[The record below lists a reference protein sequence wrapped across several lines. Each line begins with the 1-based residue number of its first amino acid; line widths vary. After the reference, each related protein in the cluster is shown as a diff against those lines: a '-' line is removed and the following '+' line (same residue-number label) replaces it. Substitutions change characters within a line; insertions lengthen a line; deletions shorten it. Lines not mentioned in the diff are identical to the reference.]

1 MADVDNSNIKLEIY
15 TSNFATVFNKNKP
28 IIEDKTEDYKISIA
42 THTKP
47 FYKCDEYFG
56 KIFGAYNIEL
66 EEYEEHLKE
75 LDKDGFINDFVNLL
89 SIDNFELDNKDTK
102 KFRIFLL
109 CYENI
114 DNKSCHR
121 TILKDYLNKKF
132 PHLNIREFNKE

>member
-28 IIEDKTEDYKISIA
+28 ILEDKTEDYKISIA

-47 FYKCDEYFG
+47 FYKCDEYLG

-66 EEYEEHLKE
+66 EEYEEYLKE
-75 LDKDGFINDFVNLL
+75 LDRDGVIDKFVEL
-89 SIDNFELDNKDTK
+89 SRLEYFKLDNKDTK
-102 KFRIFLL
+102 KLRIFLL

-114 DNKSCHR
+114 DNKPCHR

>member
-15 TSNFATVFNKNKP
+15 TSNFATVFNKNKS
-28 IIEDKTEDYKISIA
+28 ITEDKTEDYKISIA

-56 KIFGAYNIEL
+56 KIFGAYNIEI
-66 EEYEEHLKE
+66 EEYEEYLKE
-75 LDKDGFINDFVNLL
+75 LDRDGVIDKFIELL
-89 SIDNFELDNKDTK
+89 RLDNFKLDNKDTK
-102 KFRIFLL
+102 KLRIFLL

-114 DNKSCHR
+114 DNKPCHR
-121 TILKDYLNKKF
+121 TILKDYFNKKF

>member
-28 IIEDKTEDYKISIA
+28 IAEDRTEDYKISIA
-42 THTKP
+42 TYTKP
-47 FYKCDEYFG
+47 FYKCDEYLG

-66 EEYEEHLKE
+66 EEYEEYLKE
-75 LDKDGFINDFVNLL
+75 LDRDGVIDKFVEL
-89 SIDNFELDNKDTK
+89 SRLEYFKLDNKDTK
-102 KFRIFLL
+102 KLRIFLL

-114 DNKSCHR
+114 DNKPCHR

>member
-28 IIEDKTEDYKISIA
+28 IAEDKTEDYKISIA

-47 FYKCDEYFG
+47 FYKCDEYLG

-66 EEYEEHLKE
+66 EEYEEYLKE
-75 LDKDGFINDFVNLL
+75 LDRDGVIDKFVEL
-89 SIDNFELDNKDTK
+89 SRLEYFKLDNKDTK
-102 KFRIFLL
+102 KLRIFLL

-114 DNKSCHR
+114 DNKPCHR